1 MKAMPILAVLAAT
14 ASLTAAAQAP
24 AGDATKGKSLFMKN
38 LCYTCHGTAGQG
50 GDRGAGPRIA
60 PNPFPW
66 EAFVQSTRRPRES
79 MPRYAVE
86 FLSDE
91 ELADIYAY
99 LVSIKP
105 GAKASEIT
113 LLQE

>member
-1 MKAMPILAVLAAT
+1 
-14 ASLTAAAQAP
+14 
-24 AGDATKGKSLFMKN
+24 
-38 LCYTCHGTAGQG
+38 
-50 GDRGAGPRIA
+50 
-60 PNPFPW
+60 
-66 EAFVQSTRRPRES
+66 
-79 MPRYAVE
+79 MPRYAAE